1 MEIIVEGSTV
11 YNGDCLEVMDKLDK
25 CSVDSIVTDPPYHLT
40 SIVKRF
46 GKEDSAPAQF
56 GTDGAFAR
64 ASKGFMGKEW
74 DGGDIAFQVDTWRK
88 CYELL
93 KPGGHLIAFSG
104 SRTYHRM
111 AVAIEDA
118 GFEIRDQCI
127 WLYGSGFPKSHN
139 IGKEIDKKMG
149 NQREFVGT
157 IKRGSVEDA
166 IEKGVGYTA
175 DPANKNN
182 KAIFGYGT
190 ETVTKGNTEWEGWG
204 TALKPAHEPM
214 VLARKPLS
222 EKSVADNVMQ
232 HRTGAINIDACR
244 IEGEVKH
251 PETMPDFRDQGEQSK
266 TAIGVDKLSF
276 GQTSN
281 AKRKK
286 VVRKPRSDDGV
297 WSDDNSGMKSE
308 GSEFADADPRGRWP
322 SNVMHDGSEQ
332 VQEIFPETSSTEVS
346 RQRTHKG
353 IWSDNRDEDG
363 DYMPAYGDQGNASR
377 YFYCAKTSKE
387 ERNFGLH
394 GFETKM
400 MGMSGGAQSV
410 GEGYDKGQD
419 IGLNKVIARKNTHPT
434 VKPVELMRYLVRLV
448 TPKGGVVL
456 DPFMGSGSTGMGA
469 REEDFNFIGI
479 EKEEEYYEIAKARIK
494 NVKPQL
500 KLFDI

>member
-1 MEIIVEGSTV
+1 MEIIIEGSTV
-11 YNGDCLEVMDKLDK
+11 YNGDCLEVMEKIDK
-25 CSVDSIVTDPPYHLT
+25 CSVDSVVTDPPYHLT
-40 SIVKRF
+40 SIVQRF
-46 GKEDSAPAQF
+46 GKEGSAPAQF

-74 DGGDIAFQVDTWRK
+74 DGGDIAFQANTWRK

-111 AVAIEDA
+111 ACAIEDA

-139 IGKEIDKKMG
+139 IGREIDKKQG
-149 NQREFVGT
+149 NDREVVGEVRAGKNALGQDSGWNKHNNRT
-157 IKRGSVEDA
+157 Q
-166 IEKGVGYTA
+166 IE
-175 DPANKNN
+175 
-182 KAIFGYGT
+182 
-190 ETVTKGNTEWEGWG
+190 VTKGSSEWEGWG

-232 HRTGAINIDACR
+232 HGTGAINIDACR
-244 IEGEVKH
+244 VG
-251 PETMPDFRDQGEQSK
+251 GQSED
-266 TAIGVDKLSF
+266 TE
-276 GQTSN
+276 
-281 AKRKK
+281 RKK
-286 VVRKPRSDDGV
+286 VVRKARTADGV
-297 WSDDNSGMKSE
+297 WTDDNSGMKSE

-346 RQRTHKG
+346 RERTHKG
-353 IWSDNRDEDG
+353 IWTAGELADTEQF
-363 DYMPAYGDQGNASR
+363 MPAYGDQGNASR

-387 ERNFGLH
+387 ERKFGL
-394 GFETKM
+394 
-400 MGMSGGAQSV
+400 GGEVA
-410 GEGYDKGQD
+410 
-419 IGLNKVIARKNTHPT
+419 ANTHPT
-434 VKPVELMRYLVRLV
+434 VKPVELMRYLVRLI

-456 DPFMGSGSTGMGA
+456 DPFMGSGSTGMAA
-469 REEDFNFIGI
+469 REEDYSFIGI
-479 EKEEEYYEIAKARIK
+479 EKESEYYEIAKARIK

-500 KLFDI
+500 KLFDF

>member
-11 YNGDCLEVMDKLDK
+11 YNGDCLEVMETIDK
-25 CSVDSIVTDPPYHLT
+25 CSVDSVVTDPPYHLT

-56 GTDGAFAR
+56 GTDGAYAR

-74 DGGDIAFQVDTWRK
+74 DGGDIAFQSDTWRK

-139 IGKEIDKKMG
+139 IGD
-149 NQREFVGT
+149 
-157 IKRGSVEDA
+157 
-166 IEKGVGYTA
+166 
-175 DPANKNN
+175 
-182 KAIFGYGT
+182 
-190 ETVTKGNTEWEGWG
+190 GWG

-222 EKSVADNVMQ
+222 EKSVADNVMK
-232 HRTGAINIDACR
+232 HGTGAINIDGCR

-266 TAIGVDKLSF
+266 AAIGVDKLSF

-281 AKRKK
+281 AKRKQ
-286 VVRKPRSDDGV
+286 VIRKPRSADGV

-332 VQEIFPETSSTEVS
+332 IQEIFPKTVSTEVS

-353 IWSDNRDEDG
+353 IWSDNKDDDG
-363 DYMPAYGDQGNASR
+363 DFMPAYGDHGNASR
-377 YFYCAKTSKE
+377 YFYCAKTSKD
-387 ERNFGLH
+387 ERKSGL
-394 GFETKM
+394 
-400 MGMSGGAQSV
+400 GGEIKA
-410 GEGYDKGQD
+410 
-419 IGLNKVIARKNTHPT
+419 NTHPT
-434 VKPVELMRYLVRLV
+434 VKPVELMKYLVRLV
-448 TPKGGVVL
+448 TPKGGLVL

-469 REEDFNFIGI
+469 REEDFQFVGI

>member
-1 MEIIVEGSTV
+1 MEIVIEGSTV
-11 YNGDCLEVMDKLDK
+11 YNGDCLEVMHTIDK
-25 CSVDSIVTDPPYHLT
+25 CSVDSVVTDPPYHLT

-74 DGGDIAFQVDTWRK
+74 DGGDIAFQTDTWRK

-111 AVAIEDA
+111 ACAIEDA

-139 IGKEIDKKMG
+139 IGD
-149 NQREFVGT
+149 
-157 IKRGSVEDA
+157 
-166 IEKGVGYTA
+166 
-175 DPANKNN
+175 
-182 KAIFGYGT
+182 
-190 ETVTKGNTEWEGWG
+190 GWG

-222 EKSVADNVMQ
+222 EKSVSDNVMK
-232 HRTGAINIDACR
+232 HRTGAININECR
-244 IEGEVKH
+244 IQGEVKH
-251 PETMPDFRDQGEQSK
+251 PNTMPDFRDQGEQSK
-266 TAIGVDKLSF
+266 KAIGVDKLSF

-286 VVRKPRSDDGV
+286 VVRQARSTDGV
-297 WSDDNSGMKSE
+297 WTDDNSGMKSE

-332 VQEIFPETSSTEVS
+332 VQDIFPNTVSTEVS

-353 IWSDNRDEDG
+353 IWSGELNDTEQF
-363 DYMPAYGDQGNASR
+363 MPAYGDHGNASR
-377 YFYCAKTSKE
+377 YFYCAKTSKD
-387 ERNFGLH
+387 ERKSGL
-394 GFETKM
+394 
-400 MGMSGGAQSV
+400 GG
-410 GEGYDKGQD
+410 D
-419 IGLNKVIARKNTHPT
+419 IKANTHPT

-448 TPKGGVVL
+448 TPKGGLVL

-469 REEDFNFIGI
+469 REEDFKFIGI
-479 EKEEEYYEIAKARIK
+479 EKEREYYEIAKARIK

>member
-11 YNGDCLEVMDKLDK
+11 YHGDCLEVMDKMEK

-40 SIVKRF
+40 SMVKRYS
-46 GKEDSAPAQF
+46 KKDSAPPTSKSM
-56 GTDGAFAR
+56 GGAFVR
-64 ASKGFMGKEW
+64 VSKGFMGKEW
-74 DGGDIAFQVDTWRK
+74 DGGDIAFQANTLRK

-93 KPGGHLIAFSG
+93 KPGGHMIAFSG

-127 WLYGSGFPKSHN
+127 WLYGSGFPKSHD

-149 NQREFVGT
+149 NERKSMGMYDP
-157 IKRGSVEDA
+157 RGLQDGANRTERSIGGQQVASYDSSLVER
-166 IEKGVGYTA
+166 
-175 DPANKNN
+175 
-182 KAIFGYGT
+182 
-190 ETVTKGNTEWEGWG
+190 TKGNSEWEGWG

-222 EKSVADNVMQ
+222 EKSVADNVMK
-232 HRTGAINIDACR
+232 HGTGAINIDACR

-251 PETMPDFRDQGEQSK
+251 PDTMPDFRDQGEQSK
-266 TAIGVDKLSF
+266 AAIGVDKLSF

-286 VVRKPRSDDGV
+286 VVRKPRTADGV
-297 WSDDNSGMKSE
+297 WTDDNSGMKSE

-332 VQEIFPETSSTEVS
+332 IQEIFPETSSTEVS

-353 IWSDNRDEDG
+353 IWTAGELADTEQF
-363 DYMPAYGDQGNASR
+363 MPAYGDQGNASR
-377 YFYCAKTSKE
+377 YFYCAKTSKD
-387 ERNFGLH
+387 ERNSGLH

-419 IGLNKVIARKNTHPT
+419 IGLNKVIERKNTHPT

-469 REEDFNFIGI
+469 REEDFSFIGI

-500 KLFDI
+500 KLFDL

>member
-1 MEIIVEGSTV
+1 MEVIIEGSTV
-11 YNGDCLEVMDKLDK
+11 YNGDCLEVMDTIDK
-25 CSVDSIVTDPPYHLT
+25 CSVDSVVTDPPYHLT
-40 SIVKRF
+40 SIVKRY
-46 GKEDSAPAQF
+46 GKEGSAPPKDYNQSGVF
-56 GTDGAFAR
+56 KRT
-64 ASKGFMGKEW
+64 STGFMGKEW
-74 DGGDIAFQVDTWRK
+74 DGGDIAFQANTWRK

-139 IGKEIDKKMG
+139 
-149 NQREFVGT
+149 VG
-157 IKRGSVEDA
+157 D
-166 IEKGVGYTA
+166 
-175 DPANKNN
+175 
-182 KAIFGYGT
+182 
-190 ETVTKGNTEWEGWG
+190 GWG

-232 HRTGAINIDACR
+232 HGTGAINIDACR

-251 PETMPDFRDQGEQSK
+251 PDTMPDFRDQGEQSK
-266 TAIGVDKLSF
+266 AAIGVDKLSF

-286 VVRKPRSDDGV
+286 VVRKARTADGV

-322 SNVMHDGSEQ
+322 SNIMHDGSEQ
-332 VQEIFPETSSTEVS
+332 VQQIFPTTSSTEVS

-353 IWSDNRDEDG
+353 IWTAGELADTEQF
-363 DYMPAYGDQGNASR
+363 MPAYGDHGNASR
-377 YFYCAKTSKE
+377 YFYCAKTSKD
-387 ERNFGLH
+387 ERKFGL
-394 GFETKM
+394 
-400 MGMSGGAQSV
+400 GA
-410 GEGYDKGQD
+410 D
-419 IGLNKVIARKNTHPT
+419 IKANTHPT

-479 EKEEEYYEIAKARIK
+479 EKEREYYEIAKARIK

>member
-11 YNGDCLEVMDKLDK
+11 YNGDCLEVMDKIDK
-25 CSVDSIVTDPPYHLT
+25 CSVDSVVTDPPYHLT

-46 GKEDSAPAQF
+46 GKEGSAPAQF

-74 DGGDIAFQVDTWRK
+74 DGGDIAFQVETWRK

-127 WLYGSGFPKSHN
+127 WIYGSGFPKSHN
-139 IGKEIDKKMG
+139 VG
-149 NQREFVGT
+149 N
-157 IKRGSVEDA
+157 
-166 IEKGVGYTA
+166 
-175 DPANKNN
+175 
-182 KAIFGYGT
+182 
-190 ETVTKGNTEWEGWG
+190 GWG

-222 EKSVADNVMQ
+222 EKSVAQNVDKFG
-232 HRTGAINIDACR
+232 TGAINIDACR

-251 PETMPDFRDQGEQSK
+251 PDTMPDFRDQGEQSK
-266 TAIGVDKLSF
+266 AAIGVDKLSF

-281 AKRKK
+281 AKRKQL
-286 VVRKPRSDDGV
+286 SD
-297 WSDDNSGMKSE
+297 SDLLDNQT
-308 GSEFADADPRGRWP
+308 GRWP

-332 VQEIFPETSSTEVS
+332 IQEIFPETSSTEVS
-346 RQRTHKG
+346 RERTHKG
-353 IWSDNRDEDG
+353 IWTAGELADTEQF
-363 DYMPAYGDQGNASR
+363 MPAYGDQGNASR
-377 YFYCAKTSKE
+377 YFYCAKTSKD
-387 ERNFGLH
+387 ERNSGLH

-469 REEDFNFIGI
+469 REEDFRFIGI
-479 EKEEEYYEIAKARIK
+479 EKEREYYEIAKARIK

>member
-74 DGGDIAFQVDTWRK
+74 DGGDIAFQMDTWRK

-139 IGKEIDKKMG
+139 IGKEVDKKQG
-149 NQREFVGT
+149 NEREVLGSKVTNVGMQGNNFNT
-157 IKRGSVEDA
+157 GSKSGKVD
-166 IEKGVGYTA
+166 
-175 DPANKNN
+175 
-182 KAIFGYGT
+182 
-190 ETVTKGNTEWEGWG
+190 VTKGNSDWEGWG

-232 HRTGAINIDACR
+232 HGTGAINIDACR

-266 TAIGVDKLSF
+266 AAIGVDKLSF

-332 VQEIFPETSSTEVS
+332 VQEIFPETTSTEVS

-353 IWSDNRDEDG
+353 IWSDNKDEDG
-363 DYMPAYGDQGNASR
+363 EYMPAYGDQGNASR

-394 GFETKM
+394 GFKNQVAG
-400 MGMSGGAQSV
+400 GMAGRSDGSLGS
-410 GEGYDKGQD
+410 
-419 IGLNKVIARKNTHPT
+419 ITINKNVHPT
-434 VKPVELMRYLVRLV
+434 VKPLELMKYLVRLV

>member
-11 YNGDCLEVMDKLDK
+11 YHGDCLEVMNKIDK
-25 CSVDSIVTDPPYHLT
+25 CSVDSVVTDPPYHLI

-46 GKEDSAPAQF
+46 GKEGSAPAQF

-74 DGGDIAFQVDTWRK
+74 DGGDIAFQVETWRK

-139 IGKEIDKKMG
+139 IGKSIDALKKTGKSNPQPLRKTRMG
-149 NQREFVGT
+149 DNYEPTGQ
-157 IKRGSVEDA
+157 EDYLKGRMFSSD
-166 IEKGVGYTA
+166 IENDDYEHQV
-175 DPANKNN
+175 NN
-182 KAIFGYGT
+182 
-190 ETVTKGNTEWEGWG
+190 EWRGWG

-251 PETMPDFRDQGEQSK
+251 PDTMPDFRDQGEQSK
-266 TAIGVDKLSF
+266 AAIGVDKLSF

-281 AKRKK
+281 AKRKQL
-286 VVRKPRSDDGV
+286 SD
-297 WSDDNSGMKSE
+297 SDLLDNQ
-308 GSEFADADPRGRWP
+308 RGRWP

-332 VQEIFPETSSTEVS
+332 VQEIFPETTSTEVS

-353 IWSDNRDEDG
+353 IWTAGELADTEQF
-363 DYMPAYGDQGNASR
+363 MPAYGDQGNASR
-377 YFYCAKTSKE
+377 YFYCAKTSKD
-387 ERNFGLH
+387 ERKFGL
-394 GFETKM
+394 
-400 MGMSGGAQSV
+400 GA
-410 GEGYDKGQD
+410 D
-419 IGLNKVIARKNTHPT
+419 IKANTHPT

-448 TPKGGVVL
+448 TPKGGLVL

-469 REEDFNFIGI
+469 REEDFRFVGI

>member
-1 MEIIVEGSTV
+1 MEIIVEGSTI
-11 YNGDCLEVMDKLDK
+11 YNGDCLEVMDTMNK
-25 CSVDSIVTDPPYHLT
+25 CSLDSIVTDPPYHLT

-74 DGGDIAFQVDTWRK
+74 DGGDIAFQSDTWRK

-139 IGKEIDKKMG
+139 IGD
-149 NQREFVGT
+149 
-157 IKRGSVEDA
+157 
-166 IEKGVGYTA
+166 
-175 DPANKNN
+175 
-182 KAIFGYGT
+182 
-190 ETVTKGNTEWEGWG
+190 GWG

-222 EKSVADNVMQ
+222 EKSVADNVSKFG
-232 HRTGAINIDACR
+232 TGAINIDGCR

-266 TAIGVDKLSF
+266 AAIGVDKLSF

-281 AKRKK
+281 AKRKQ
-286 VVRKPRSDDGV
+286 VVRKPRSADGV

-332 VQEIFPETSSTEVS
+332 IQEIFPKTVSTEVS

-353 IWSDNRDEDG
+353 IWSENKDDDG
-363 DYMPAYGDQGNASR
+363 DYMPAYGDHGNASR
-377 YFYCAKTSKE
+377 YFYCAKTSKD
-387 ERNFGLH
+387 ERKSGL
-394 GFETKM
+394 
-400 MGMSGGAQSV
+400 GGEIKA
-410 GEGYDKGQD
+410 
-419 IGLNKVIARKNTHPT
+419 NTHPT

-448 TPKGGVVL
+448 TPKGGLVL
-456 DPFMGSGSTGMGA
+456 DPFMGSGSTGMAA
-469 REEDFNFIGI
+469 REEDFQFVGI
-479 EKEEEYYEIAKARIK
+479 ERELEYYEIAKARIK

-500 KLFDI
+500 NLFDI

>member
-1 MEIIVEGSTV
+1 MEIIVEGSTI
-11 YNGDCLEVMDKLDK
+11 YNGDCLEVMDTMNK
-25 CSVDSIVTDPPYHLT
+25 CSLDSIVTDPPYHLT

-74 DGGDIAFQVDTWRK
+74 DGGDIAFQSDTWRK

-139 IGKEIDKKMG
+139 IGD
-149 NQREFVGT
+149 
-157 IKRGSVEDA
+157 
-166 IEKGVGYTA
+166 
-175 DPANKNN
+175 
-182 KAIFGYGT
+182 
-190 ETVTKGNTEWEGWG
+190 GWG

-222 EKSVADNVMQ
+222 EKSVADNVSKFG
-232 HRTGAINIDACR
+232 TGAINIDGCR

-266 TAIGVDKLSF
+266 AAIGVDKLSF

-281 AKRKK
+281 AKRKQ
-286 VVRKPRSDDGV
+286 VVRKPRSADGV

-322 SNVMHDGSEQ
+322 SNVIHDGSEQ
-332 VQEIFPETSSTEVS
+332 IQEIFPKTVSTEVS

-353 IWSDNRDEDG
+353 IWSENKDDDG
-363 DYMPAYGDQGNASR
+363 DYMPAYGDHGNASR
-377 YFYCAKTSKE
+377 YFYCAKTSKD
-387 ERNFGLH
+387 ERKLGL
-394 GFETKM
+394 
-400 MGMSGGAQSV
+400 GGEIKA
-410 GEGYDKGQD
+410 
-419 IGLNKVIARKNTHPT
+419 NTHPT

-448 TPKGGVVL
+448 TPKGGVIL
-456 DPFMGSGSTGMGA
+456 DPFMGSGSTGMAA
-469 REEDFNFIGI
+469 REEDFQFVGI
-479 EKEEEYYEIAKARIK
+479 ERELEYYEIAKARIK

-500 KLFDI
+500 NLFDI

>member
-11 YNGDCLEVMDKLDK
+11 YHGDCLEVMDKMEK

-46 GKEDSAPAQF
+46 GKEDAAPAKH
-56 GTDGAFAR
+56 GTDGVFVR
-64 ASKGFMGKEW
+64 SSKGFMGKEW
-74 DGGDIAFQVDTWRK
+74 DGGDIAFQVETWRK

-93 KPGGHLIAFSG
+93 KPGGHMIAFSG

-139 IGKEIDKKMG
+139 IG
-149 NQREFVGT
+149 N
-157 IKRGSVEDA
+157 
-166 IEKGVGYTA
+166 
-175 DPANKNN
+175 
-182 KAIFGYGT
+182 
-190 ETVTKGNTEWEGWG
+190 GWG

-222 EKSVADNVMQ
+222 EKSVADNVDKFG
-232 HRTGAINIDACR
+232 TGAINIDACR

-251 PETMPDFRDQGEQSK
+251 PDTMPDFRDQGEQSK
-266 TAIGVDKLSF
+266 AAIGVDKLSF

-281 AKRKK
+281 AKRKEL
-286 VVRKPRSDDGV
+286 SD
-297 WSDDNSGMKSE
+297 SDLLDNQ
-308 GSEFADADPRGRWP
+308 RGRWP

-332 VQEIFPETSSTEVS
+332 IQEIFPETSSTEVS

-353 IWSDNRDEDG
+353 IWSDNKDEDG

-377 YFYCAKTSKE
+377 YFYCAKTSKD
-387 ERNFGLH
+387 ERNSGLH
-394 GFETKM
+394 GFDTKM

-469 REEDFNFIGI
+469 REEDFSFIGI

-500 KLFDI
+500 KLFDL

>member
-11 YNGDCLEVMDKLDK
+11 YNGDCLEVMDKIDK
-25 CSVDSIVTDPPYHLT
+25 CSVDSVVTDPPYHLI

-46 GKEDSAPAQF
+46 GKEGSAPAQF

-74 DGGDIAFQVDTWRK
+74 DGGDIAFQVETWRK

-139 IGKEIDKKMG
+139 VG
-149 NQREFVGT
+149 N
-157 IKRGSVEDA
+157 
-166 IEKGVGYTA
+166 
-175 DPANKNN
+175 
-182 KAIFGYGT
+182 
-190 ETVTKGNTEWEGWG
+190 GWG

-222 EKSVADNVMQ
+222 EKSVAQNVDKFG
-232 HRTGAINIDACR
+232 TGAINIDACR

-251 PETMPDFRDQGEQSK
+251 PDTMPDFRDQGEQSK
-266 TAIGVDKLSF
+266 VAIGVDKLSF

-281 AKRKK
+281 AKRKQL
-286 VVRKPRSDDGV
+286 SD
-297 WSDDNSGMKSE
+297 SDLLDNQT
-308 GSEFADADPRGRWP
+308 GRWP

-332 VQEIFPETSSTEVS
+332 IQEIFPETSSTEVS
-346 RQRTHKG
+346 RERTHKG
-353 IWSDNRDEDG
+353 IWTAGELADTEQF
-363 DYMPAYGDQGNASR
+363 MPAYGDQGNASR
-377 YFYCAKTSKE
+377 YFYCAKTSKD
-387 ERNFGLH
+387 ERNSGLH

-448 TPKGGVVL
+448 TPKGGLVL

-469 REEDFNFIGI
+469 REEDFKFVGI

>member
-1 MEIIVEGSTV
+1 MEVIIEGSTV
-11 YNGDCLEVMDKLDK
+11 YNGDCLEVMDTIDK
-25 CSVDSIVTDPPYHLT
+25 CSVDSVVTDPPYHLT

-74 DGGDIAFQVDTWRK
+74 DGGDIAFQANTWRK

-139 IGKEIDKKMG
+139 IGD
-149 NQREFVGT
+149 
-157 IKRGSVEDA
+157 
-166 IEKGVGYTA
+166 
-175 DPANKNN
+175 
-182 KAIFGYGT
+182 
-190 ETVTKGNTEWEGWG
+190 GWG

-222 EKSVADNVMQ
+222 EKSVADNVMK
-232 HRTGAINIDACR
+232 HGTGAINIDACR
-244 IEGEVKH
+244 IDGEVDR
-251 PETMPDFRDQGEQSK
+251 PPTNPSFRDVAKEAMARG
-266 TAIGVDKLSF
+266 GLDKLSF
-276 GQTSN
+276 GQHRD
-281 AKRKK
+281 KPIERKK
-286 VVRKPRSDDGV
+286 VVRKARSTDGV
-297 WSDDNSGMKSE
+297 WTDDNSGMKSE
-308 GSEFADADPRGRWP
+308 GSEYADADPRGRWP
-322 SNVMHDGSEQ
+322 SNIMHDGSEQ
-332 VQEIFPETSSTEVS
+332 VQEIFPTTTSTEVS

-353 IWSDNRDEDG
+353 IWTAGELAENEQF
-363 DYMPAYGDQGNASR
+363 MPAYGDQGNASR
-377 YFYCAKTSKE
+377 YFYCAKTSKD

-394 GFETKM
+394 GRPQGQYSSDGREKENET
-400 MGMSGGAQSV
+400 AYQRNRSV
-410 GEGYDKGQD
+410 S
-419 IGLNKVIARKNTHPT
+419 ANTHPT

-448 TPKGGVVL
+448 TPKNGLVL

-469 REEDFNFIGI
+469 REEDFRFIGI

>member
-11 YNGDCLEVMDKLDK
+11 YNGDCLEVMDKIDK
-25 CSVDSIVTDPPYHLT
+25 CSVDSVVTDPPYHLT

-46 GKEDSAPAQF
+46 GKEGSAPAQF

-74 DGGDIAFQVDTWRK
+74 DGGDIAFQVETWRK

-139 IGKEIDKKMG
+139 VG
-149 NQREFVGT
+149 N
-157 IKRGSVEDA
+157 
-166 IEKGVGYTA
+166 
-175 DPANKNN
+175 
-182 KAIFGYGT
+182 
-190 ETVTKGNTEWEGWG
+190 GWG

-222 EKSVADNVMQ
+222 EKSVAQNVDKFG
-232 HRTGAINIDACR
+232 TGAINIDACR

-251 PETMPDFRDQGEQSK
+251 PDTMPDFRDQGEQSK
-266 TAIGVDKLSF
+266 AAIGVDKLSF

-281 AKRKK
+281 AKRKQL
-286 VVRKPRSDDGV
+286 SD
-297 WSDDNSGMKSE
+297 SDLLDNQT
-308 GSEFADADPRGRWP
+308 GRWP

-332 VQEIFPETSSTEVS
+332 IQEIFPETSSTEVS
-346 RQRTHKG
+346 RERTHKG
-353 IWSDNRDEDG
+353 IWTAGELADTEQF
-363 DYMPAYGDQGNASR
+363 MPAYGDQGNASR
-377 YFYCAKTSKE
+377 YFYCAKTSKD
-387 ERNFGLH
+387 ERNSGLH

-419 IGLNKVIARKNTHPT
+419 IGLNKVIASKNTHPT

-448 TPKGGVVL
+448 TPKGGLVL

-469 REEDFNFIGI
+469 REEDFKFVGI